1 MPMPPPAPNTSAGN
15 NNPQSLFTPPR
26 GGDITLRSSDGVD
39 FLVHSTTLKFASS
52 IFNAMI
58 ATTPVTTMELTETA
72 SDVSNLLGF
81 IYPNKLPLTI
91 NPDMLPGCLQ
101 AVRKYD
107 VEGAIEIIDQ
117 LVALDTLPPKFLSS
131 DPVRAYQL
139 AMRFNLV
146 KTRAAAMPLVMTSPV
161 DFCNLDKAS
170 EFVQKYS
177 SPGLV
182 YLMNIQAMRAKV
194 LSDVLFRF
202 DRAPIQPLESDPD
215 MYWYLSC
222 TGCRNRTKELFKK
235 VTPSWV
241 LGWVRLIYEAL
252 LTSSEPLAKSNHL
265 FRSTS
270 LKCFEKQPSVCQ
282 SCLRDFAESSS
293 QGPRF
298 DAWAQAIKDVLEAQL
313 SKLESVNAL

>member
-1 MPMPPPAPNTSAGN
+1 MPMPPPAPNASVGN

-39 FLVHSTTLKFASS
+39 FLVHSTILKFASS
-52 IFNAMI
+52 IFNGMI
-58 ATTPVTTMELTETA
+58 ATRTPMTTMELTESA

-91 NPDMLPGCLQ
+91 SPDMLPGCLQ

-117 LVALDTLPPKFLSS
+117 LIALDTPPHKFLSS

-139 AMRFNLV
+139 AARFNLV
-146 KTRAAAMPLVMTSPV
+146 KTRAAAMPLVMASPV
-161 DFCNLDKAS
+161 DFCDLNKAP
-170 EFVQKYS
+170 ELVQKYS

-182 YLMNIQAMRAKV
+182 YLMNIQAMRAKL
-194 LSDVLFRF
+194 LSDILFRY
-202 DRAPIQPLESDPD
+202 DKAPIQPLDSD
-215 MYWYLSC
+215 MYWELSC
-222 TGCRNRTKELFKK
+222 TRCRGSTRELFKMIP
-235 VTPSWV
+235 PSWA

-270 LKCFEKQPSVCQ
+270 LKQLEKQPSVCQ
-282 SCLRDFAESSS
+282 SCLRDFVTIED
-293 QGPRF
+293 QRQIF
-298 DAWAQAIKDVLEAQL
+298 DRWAQAIKDVLEAQL
-313 SKLESVNAL
+313 AKLELVYAL